1 MEFVLTVD
9 PVMVEFTTI
18 VLAVMAFPMIV
29 EKAI

>member
-9 PVMVEFTTI
+9 PVMVEFATI
-18 VLAVMAFPMIV
+18 VLAVITFPIIV